1 MAIELHRLIV
11 GAEVEA
17 IVTREQN
24 RASQGLSESQRP
36 QSLKAE
42 RQRLASLA
50 IKEVRFGFFLV
61 VCCCRA
67 SLPGESAEVV
77 VCRWIEPLPV
87 SGRDDCSEAAKGGS
101 NPEWVHAVLRRTG

>member
-1 MAIELHRLIV
+1 MPASMAIELHRLIV

-42 RQRLASLA
+42 SHRLASLA
-50 IKEVRFGFFLV
+50 IIKERAWIWNLPWGFV
-61 VCCCRA
+61 VA
-67 SLPGESAEVV
+67 ELPSQESLQ
-77 VCRWIEPLPV
+77 RW
-87 SGRDDCSEAAKGGS
+87 
-101 NPEWVHAVLRRTG
+101 